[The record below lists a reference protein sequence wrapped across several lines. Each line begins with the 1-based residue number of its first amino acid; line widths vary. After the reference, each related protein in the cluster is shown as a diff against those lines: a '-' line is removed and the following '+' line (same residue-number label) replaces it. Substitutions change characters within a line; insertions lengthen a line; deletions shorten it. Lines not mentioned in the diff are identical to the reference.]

1 LRNERRFHGRRARR
15 VAGSAVAIGALA
27 ASGVMVGVG
36 LAGSPLAALD
46 TTTESTST
54 PTTTTVPTTGKVA
67 ICHRTRSKKKPG
79 HMISVSVKAWPAHMR
94 HGDTL
99 GACVAPTPP
108 TTSGTTTTGSS
119 PTAAPT
125 GGAPGQSGVHG
136 HGGNGPGNGK
146 AKGHNK

>member
-1 LRNERRFHGRRARR
+1 MRNERRFHGRRARR
-15 VAGSAVAIGALA
+15 VVGSAVAVAALA
-27 ASGVMVGVG
+27 ASGVLVGVG
-36 LAGSPLAALD
+36 LAGRPLAALD
-46 TTTESTST
+46 TTTES
-54 PTTTTVPTTGKVA
+54 TTVPTTGKVA

-99 GACVAPTPP
+99 GACVAPTPA
-108 TTSGTTTTGSS
+108 TTSGTTTAGSS

-125 GGAPGQSGVHG
+125 GGAPGESGVHG